1 MRPLG
6 EQNYYELLEVMR
18 DGTSRDVE
26 RAYRIA
32 RATYQPSSL
41 ATYSVYSEEE
51 SGDILR
57 RIEEAYA
64 VLSDDRL
71 RREYDT
77 RLDTQERR
85 VRDAAPTPPPP
96 PIPEPIRRAP
106 RASTQGEFELDGA
119 LEPQNGVYTGA
130 ELRRIRMGL
139 GIELEEISSITKI
152 SERFLEAIEADQIYD
167 LPPPVY
173 VRCFLREV
181 AKCLGVDPASVID
194 TYMRRS
200 DRDSEPA

>member
-1 MRPLG
+1 MSVRPLG
-6 EQNYYELLEVMR
+6 EQNYYELLEVPR
-18 DGTSRDVE
+18 DGTTRDVE

-32 RATYQPSSL
+32 RATYAPSSP

-51 SGDILR
+51 SGEILR

-71 RREYDT
+71 RHEYDT

-85 VRDAAPTPPPP
+85 ARDAAPTPPAA

-106 RASTQGEFELDGA
+106 RASAQGEFELDAA
-119 LEPQNGVYTGA
+119 LEPENGVYTGA
-130 ELRRIRMGL
+130 ELRRIRVGL

-152 SERFLEAIEADQIYD
+152 SERFLEAIEADQIDD
-167 LPPPVY
+167 LPPPV
-173 VRCFLREV
+173 
-181 AKCLGVDPASVID
+181 
-194 TYMRRS
+194 
-200 DRDSEPA
+200 